1 MTWQF
6 AIPQFVPTTLNR
18 LMRGRRRDRIRLAKG
33 DRELV
38 TYYARSSGIPPATGK
53 RRVSIKVSMPG
64 RRPDPDS
71 ILKST
76 LDALVAAGLLRTD
89 SSRWCQLGDVTV
101 EHGDERQTV
110 VRLEDLPEPVPSR
123 KNRGG
128 STTKARRGMEGMSIH
143 CTSVAWQGKIG
154 RERGGG
160 LHQVAQGP

>member
-6 AIPQFVPTTLNR
+6 AIPQFVPTALNA

-110 VRLEDLPEPVPSR
+110 VRLEDLPESVPSQ
-123 KNRGG
+123 
-128 STTKARRGMEGMSIH
+128 STKKPRLANDEPAAVWKECPSTAR
-143 CTSVAWQGKIG
+143 A
-154 RERGGG
+154 
-160 LHQVAQGP
+160 